1 MTLKHSSET
10 EFRMRNCTT
19 LLHRVSS
26 NIQHNSKTLS
36 FQSNNQHN
44 SKTRQEFSIFK
55 TQTEFTQKDK
65 DEILLA
71 LLQQSTAKMNSEYNS
86 YSGFPCTDFR
96 LADLLALCLQLLLLL
111 LLLLL
116 VLLAVV
122 ATQSPLKF
130 PRKNVTV
137 PNVLLYF
144 QRLYNGVEQA

>member
-10 EFRMRNCTT
+10 EFRMTNRTT
-19 LLHRVSS
+19 LLHRFSS

-36 FQSNNQHN
+36 FQSNNEHN

-55 TQTEFTQKDK
+55 TQMELTQKDK
-65 DEILLA
+65 DEILLLA
-71 LLQQSTAKMNSEYNS
+71 LLQQSIAKMNSEYNS
-86 YSGFPCTDFR
+86 YSGFQCTDFR
-96 LADLLALCLQLLLLL
+96 LADLLALCLQPLLL

-130 PRKNVTV
+130 P
-137 PNVLLYF
+137 
-144 QRLYNGVEQA
+144 